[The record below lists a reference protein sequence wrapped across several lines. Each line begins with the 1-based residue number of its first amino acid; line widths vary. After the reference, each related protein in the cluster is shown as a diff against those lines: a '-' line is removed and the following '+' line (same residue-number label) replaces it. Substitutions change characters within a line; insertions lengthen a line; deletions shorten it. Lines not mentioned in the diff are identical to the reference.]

1 MIPVHL
7 RKVDVEKNMARFYH
21 VDVAL
26 NLFNESAVLRSWGR
40 IGTGGRM
47 MMETCATAEEAEVVA
62 SKTIRT
68 KLRRG
73 YRGRVSPEECLLWVC
88 G

>member
-7 RKVDVEKNMARFYH
+7 QKVNLEKNIARFYH
-21 VDVAL
+21 VDLAL
-26 NLFNESAVLRSWGR
+26 NLFGETTVLRSWGR

-47 MMETCATAEEAEVVA
+47 MIETCDSMVSAASTASRLV
-62 SKTIRT
+62 RT

-73 YRGRVSPEECLLWVC
+73 YDPIHIETKVPSAAP
-88 G
+88 